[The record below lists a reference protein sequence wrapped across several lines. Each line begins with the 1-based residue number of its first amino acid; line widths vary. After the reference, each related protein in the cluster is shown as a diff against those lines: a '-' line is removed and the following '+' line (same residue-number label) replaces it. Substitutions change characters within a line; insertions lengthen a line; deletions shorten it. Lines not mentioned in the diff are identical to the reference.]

1 MPPSAPE
8 DAPPPEARGGGER
21 VSMSGSAAGGVPRAS
36 RASASASA
44 SASAASAAG
53 AARCRVVARFR
64 PLTAREAE
72 SGERCVDCGNGS
84 SGSGGAPAHQ
94 VSVVGASA
102 EPLPFAFDAVLPER
116 ASQEEVFA
124 CVARETADRVQQGY
138 NGASRP
144 ACACACVRLLRKAL
158 HRSCGCAACVMLAM
172 RRALTRHARRAALF
186 AFTGAIIAY
195 GQSGSG
201 KTFTM
206 GTAGAPCSSADAKGI
221 IPRIVA
227 HLLADDAG
235 GEGGTGAPACVIT
248 LTLVEVYK
256 ERIRCGGAAGRDE
269 CPIPAAGIGC

>member
-21 VSMSGSAAGGVPRAS
+21 VSMSGAAGSVPRAS
-36 RASASASA
+36 RASASA

-72 SGERCVDCGNGS
+72 SGERCVDCGSGS
-84 SGSGGAPAHQ
+84 GGSGSGGAPAHQ

-138 NGASRP
+138 NGASCP
-144 ACACACVRLLRKAL
+144 ACACACSETLCSLA
-158 HRSCGCAACVMLAM
+158 HRSCGCAACAALAM
-172 RRALTRHARRAALF
+172 RRALTRHARADAALP
-186 AFTGAIIAY
+186 AVAGAIIAY

-206 GTAGAPCSSADAKGI
+206 GTAGASCSADAKGI

-235 GEGGTGAPACVIT
+235 AGGTGAPACVIT

-256 ERIRCGGAAGRDE
+256 ERIRCGGSRPAGMSVPFRQ
-269 CPIPAAGIGC
+269 CIGC